1 MFKFITH
8 RSFLVNLLV
17 AVALILLIVFLFFVS
32 LGSVTRHNET
42 IRVPQVTGKSLTDAT
57 SFLEKEGFKV
67 SVQDS
72 VYIDT
77 LAPLAVVKQSPE
89 SEELVKINRTVYLTI
104 NRAQPPLIDMPD
116 LRGFSFRS
124 AQMYLQS
131 LGLKLGDTS
140 YTPDI
145 ARNAVKDQKLDG
157 KTIEPGTKIPVGT
170 AIDFVL
176 GNGLGNT
183 ELTVPDLVGF
193 TVSQAKDYLSGD
205 NIGLGVIIATSAI
218 QDTANAYIVKQNPEP
233 ETQLPNGETAHN
245 HIRPGQLMDVWIS
258 VAPPIRDTTDVQSTP
273 QNQ

>member
-17 AVALILLIVFLFFVS
+17 AIALILLIVFLFFMS

-42 IRVPQVTGKSLTDAT
+42 IRVPQVTGKSLADAT

-77 LAPLAVVKQSPE
+77 LAPLAIVKQSPE
-89 SEELVKINRTVYLTI
+89 SEELVKINRTIYLTI
-104 NRAQPPLIDMPD
+104 NRSQPPLIDMPD

-157 KTIEPGTKIPVGT
+157 KTIEPGTKVPVGT
-170 AIDFVL
+170 SIDFVL

-218 QDTANAYIVKQNPEP
+218 QDTANAYIIKQNPEP

-258 VAPPIRDTTDVQSTP
+258 VAPPVRDTTDVQSTP